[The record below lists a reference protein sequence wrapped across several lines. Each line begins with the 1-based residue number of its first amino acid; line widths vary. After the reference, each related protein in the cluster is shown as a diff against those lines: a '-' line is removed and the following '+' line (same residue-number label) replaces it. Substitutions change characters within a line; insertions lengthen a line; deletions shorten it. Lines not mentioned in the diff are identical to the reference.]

1 MKRVRRLSGAEQ
13 GASHRRTGRQRIA
26 PQAVVSSASM
36 PPPMLIAQAVVEKG
50 MLDSLGA
57 RVQGMRYEID
67 ARIGQGGTKFLLIGL
82 GVVLVL
88 WLIRRN

>member
-1 MKRVRRLSGAEQ
+1 ML
-13 GASHRRTGRQRIA
+13 
-26 PQAVVSSASM
+26 
-36 PPPMLIAQAVVEKG
+36 LIAQAVVEKG

-57 RVQGMRYEID
+57 RIEGMRYQID
-67 ARIGQGGTKFLLIGL
+67 ARIGQGGTKYVLIGL